1 MFSIT
6 VELGDGWIEP
16 VYEHVHHGRCFSLLE
31 QARLALLE
39 SVGVPNDRLLK
50 EGKVLVIAKVE
61 ASYLREV
68 KRGAVTVT
76 CDRIETDERT
86 IRIHQR
92 ILNQRGKTAVE
103 GVVHSVCM
111 DILSRRGVAL
121 PEELRFALSKSTDA
135 A

>member
-1 MFSIT
+1 MSSIT
-6 VELGDGWIEP
+6 VELGDGWIDP

-31 QARLALLE
+31 QARVGLLE
-39 SVGVPNDRLLK
+39 SVGVPNDRLLQ

-68 KRGAVTVT
+68 KRGTVTVT
-76 CDRIETDERT
+76 CDRVEIDDKT

-111 DILSRRGVAL
+111 DIATRRGIAL
-121 PEELRFALSKSTDA
+121 PEELRLALSRS
-135 A
+135 

>member
-31 QARLALLE
+31 QARVALLE
-39 SVGVPNDRLLK
+39 SVGVPNNRLLA
-50 EGKVLVIAKVE
+50 EGKVLVITKVE

-68 KRGAVTVT
+68 KRGTVTVT
-76 CDRIETDERT
+76 CDRVEIEDKT
-86 IRIHQR
+86 IKIHQR

-103 GVVHSVCM
+103 GIVCSMCM
-111 DILSRRGVAL
+111 DIASRRGIAL
-121 PEELRFALSKSTDA
+121 PPELVQALSKT
-135 A
+135 

>member
-6 VELGDGWIEP
+6 VELGDGWIDP

-31 QARLALLE
+31 QARVGLLE
-39 SVGVPNDRLLK
+39 SVGVPNDRLLQ

-68 KRGAVTVT
+68 KRGTVTVT
-76 CDRIETDERT
+76 CDRVEIDDKT

-111 DILSRRGVAL
+111 DIATRRGIAL
-121 PEELRFALSKSTDA
+121 PEELRLALSRS
-135 A
+135 